1 MGGLVFCAFF
11 ALFPILFFS
20 FFIKTTFTMI
30 VYELIGVLLAAF
42 YLIYDTQ
49 LIMGGKRLEIGIDDY
64 ILASFVL
71 Y

>member
-1 MGGLVFCAFF
+1 
-11 ALFPILFFS
+11 
-20 FFIKTTFTMI
+20 MI

>member
-42 YLIYDTQ
+42 YLIYDT
-49 LIMGGKRLEIGIDDY
+49 
-64 ILASFVL
+64 
-71 Y
+71 